1 MGCFGDGGA
10 LLIQDKE
17 VYKRAKLIRDHGRNE
32 ENKIVMWGRNSR
44 LDNIQAAIMIHKM
57 KNYEKWIKRRREI
70 ANMYNDGLSHINDL
84 LLPPP
89 PEENTHF
96 DIFQNYEIQAKKR
109 DELKIFLSN
118 NGIGSLQQWS
128 GVAIHQC
135 RELGFNQDLKVTD
148 EIFSKILMIPMN
160 HLLTNQQVEH
170 VITTVNQFYTK

>member
-1 MGCFGDGGA
+1 
-10 LLIQDKE
+10 
-17 VYKRAKLIRDHGRNE
+17 
-32 ENKIVMWGRNSR
+32 
-44 LDNIQAAIMIHKM
+44 MIHKM